1 VLLLDQRG
9 TGRSTPLTRLTVD
22 GWSDVD
28 IAAYPRHFRADSIVR
43 DAEVLRERLAGG
55 KKWETIAQS
64 YGGWVT
70 MTYLSLAP
78 EGLDACYV
86 FGGLPGLT
94 ATADDVYARTYPR
107 VADKNAAYYARF
119 PEDVT
124 AVRRIADQLDAAEV
138 LLPDGDRLTTRRFR
152 RLGSGFGM
160 SYGYEQLHWVLDEAW
175 HGDRLS
181 DVFLHHVMEA
191 TGHVDGPLF
200 PLQEYV
206 YGQPGSGATAWAAE
220 RAMAS
225 RPEFA
230 DASDPLLF
238 TGEMFYPWMF
248 EEVRALRPFRGA
260 AELLAAE
267 DDWGPV
273 YDLDRLAANDVPVLA
288 VVYFDDMYVDSGLQ
302 LETARHVGN
311 ARAWVTNEYEHDGI
325 RADGA
330 RILGRLMDMRRGK
343 I

>member
-1 VLLLDQRG
+1 
-9 TGRSTPLTRLTVD
+9 
-22 GWSDVD
+22 
-28 IAAYPRHFRADSIVR
+28 
-43 DAEVLRERLAGG
+43 
-55 KKWETIAQS
+55 
-64 YGGWVT
+64 
-70 MTYLSLAP
+70 
-78 EGLDACYV
+78 
-86 FGGLPGLT
+86 
-94 ATADDVYARTYPR
+94 
-107 VADKNAAYYARF
+107 
-119 PEDVT
+119 
-124 AVRRIADQLDAAEV
+124 
-138 LLPDGDRLTTRRFR
+138 
-152 RLGSGFGM
+152 
-160 SYGYEQLHWVLDEAW
+160 
-175 HGDRLS
+175 
-181 DVFLHHVMEA
+181 
-191 TGHVDGPLF
+191 VDGPLY
-200 PLQEYV
+200 PLQEYI

-220 RAMAS
+220 RAMAA

-238 TGEMFYPWMF
+238 TGEMFYSWMF